1 MHRSRFLNNFQQ
13 MLLSSDSG
21 VVAGFVL
28 IVALMLVV
36 SILGI
41 MRMHSLKYEL
51 DAVVENH
58 YQKGRLITT
67 MRVAARERTLG
78 LHKMINLTDPFDRDE
93 EWMRFNANGSVFAA
107 ARMELI
113 ALSLTPDE
121 TELLLEQGRYTG
133 LTVPIQDEV
142 IDLAH
147 ADKYEQ
153 AESLLINKAIPMQNK
168 VLAQLDNLSTTQQH
182 AASVATAEIKQQYN
196 TTRQTMIVLTV
207 LFVAISILVAVLTVN
222 RLRRDRRAIYSEKEK
237 AQVTLH
243 SIGDAVVTTDA
254 QGRIETINGMADRL
268 IGRKEAEVKGY
279 LIKDVFTLL
288 HDSTYQPAESM
299 VMKAL
304 RDKAVINSSA
314 DLVLKSQ
321 SGEEYAIEATAAP
334 IRDDNGNVFGGVL
347 VFRDVTEMRALS
359 RELGYKVKHD
369 ALTSLYNRREFEN
382 RLAAHLEMARKEE
395 ARHVLCYID
404 LDNFKIINDTCG
416 HAAGDALLKRLSKLL
431 KSNVRKSD
439 VLARLGGDEFG
450 IIVVDSSMNDA
461 KRTADKIREAIKS
474 FRFYWEGDVFEV
486 GASIGLVDIVKDVQ
500 TIYDLLRAADFAC
513 YAAKDSGR
521 NQIQIYSPDDLAM
534 ARRKGEMEWVQRI
547 NHALEQDLFCLYC
560 QEIVPLASV
569 GGIKYEFLLR
579 MKTDNGSVVPPSV
592 FLPAAERYQQMSV
605 IDRWVIKHAFAVIA
619 SLSREQLH
627 NIDCFNINLSGQSVS
642 DPEVLDFIIKSFEDV
657 GLAPEN
663 ICFEITETAA
673 IANLT
678 SARHLIT
685 ALKAMGCHFALDDF
699 GSGLS
704 SFGYLRSLPV
714 SFVKIDG
721 TFVRD
726 MDSDEADLAMVKS
739 INQVAHALGIK
750 TVAEYVE
757 SQEVYDLVTEI
768 GIDFAQGVHISKPVE
783 VSPDQLGLSCLLPMQ
798 ATSGSA

>member
-1 MHRSRFLNNFQQ
+1 LYRSRSIKNFQQ
-13 MLLSSDSG
+13 LLLSSDSG

-51 DAVVENH
+51 DTIIENH
-58 YQKGRLITT
+58 FQKGQLITS

-78 LHKMINLTDPFDRDE
+78 LHKMINLGDPFDRDD
-93 EWMRFNANGSVFAA
+93 EWMRFNANASVFAA

-113 ALSLTPDE
+113 ALPLAADE
-121 TELLLEQGRYTG
+121 AELLVEQGRYTG

-142 IDLAH
+142 VDLAQ
-147 ADKYEQ
+147 ADKYQQ
-153 AESLLINKAIPMQNK
+153 AESLLIEKAIPMQNK
-168 VLAQLDNLSTTQQH
+168 VLAQLDMLSSTQQR
-182 AASVATAEIKQQYN
+182 ATSVATARIKQQYN

-207 LFVAISILVAVLTVN
+207 LFVAISMIVAVLTVH
-222 RLRRDRRAIYSEKEK
+222 RLRRDRRSIYSEKEK

-268 IGRKEAEVKGY
+268 IGRKEAEVKGH

-288 HDSTYQPAESM
+288 HDSTYKPAESLI
-299 VMKAL
+299 MKAL
-304 RDKAVINSSA
+304 HDKAVINGSA
-314 DLVLKSQ
+314 DLLLKSQ
-321 SGEEYAIEATAAP
+321 SGKEYAIEATAAP
-334 IRDDNGNVFGGVL
+334 IRDDDGNVFGGVL

-359 RELGYKVKHD
+359 RELGYQAKHD
-369 ALTSLYNRREFEN
+369 ALTSLYNRREFEK
-382 RLAAHLEMARKEE
+382 RLATHLDMVRRDE
-395 ARHVLCYID
+395 AKHVLCYID
-404 LDNFKIINDTCG
+404 LDNFKIVNDTCG

-431 KSNVRKSD
+431 KTNIHKSD

-450 IIVVDSSMNDA
+450 IIVVDSRMDDA
-461 KRTADKIREAIKS
+461 KQTADKIRNAIKG
-474 FRFYWEGDVFEV
+474 FRFYWEGDVFEI
-486 GASIGLVDIVKDVQ
+486 GASIGLVEIGKEVR

-513 YAAKDSGR
+513 YAAKEMGR
-521 NQIQIYSPDDLAM
+521 NQIQIYSPDDLTM
-534 ARRKGEMEWVQRI
+534 VRRKGEMEWVQRI
-547 NHALEQDLFCLYC
+547 NYALEQGLFCLYC
-560 QEIVPLASV
+560 QEIVPLASASRS
-569 GGIKYEFLLR
+569 KYEFLLR
-579 MKTDNGSVVPPSV
+579 MKTANGDVVPPSV
-592 FLPAAERYQQMSV
+592 FLPAAERYQQISV
-605 IDRWVIKHAFAVIA
+605 IDRWVIKYAFEVIA
-619 SLSREQLH
+619 SLTLEQLH

-642 DPEVLDFIIKSFEDV
+642 DPELLDYIIESFEDTGV
-657 GLAPEN
+657 SPEHV
-663 ICFEITETAA
+663 CFEITETAA

-678 SARHLIT
+678 SARYLIT
-685 ALKAMGCHFALDDF
+685 ALKDMGCRFALDDF

-714 SFVKIDG
+714 TFVKIDG
-721 TFVRD
+721 AFVRD

-757 SQEVYDLVTEI
+757 SQEVYDLVTAI
-768 GIDFAQGVHISKPVE
+768 GIDFAQGVHIAKPVE
-783 VSPDQLGLSCLLPMQ
+783 VSPGRLGLSCLLPLRG
-798 ATSGSA
+798 ASASV